1 MPRLTPFLIA
11 ILAVVAATSARADD
25 AALWRALASGGHVAL
40 MRHATAP
47 GVGDPPNFRLGD
59 CATQRNLSEAG
70 RAEARA
76 IGERFR
82 ANGVKVGRVATSEWC
97 RARDTAT
104 GMAIGP
110 VIDEPRINSF
120 FGEDRAS
127 TLQAVSAS
135 EAAVKE
141 APASGPITVFVS
153 HQVNITALTG
163 VYPASG
169 EIVVAKVAGGT
180 LQVVGTLKP

>member
-1 MPRLTPFLIA
+1 MLKRPAIALIA
-11 ILAVVAATSARADD
+11 VLIASSARADD

-40 MRHATAP
+40 MRHASAP
-47 GVGDPPNFRLGD
+47 GVGDPPGFRLGD

-82 ANGVKVGRVATSEWC
+82 ANGVTVAKVATSQWC

-104 GMAIGP
+104 EMAIGP
-110 VIDEPRINSF
+110 VVEEPRVNSF
-120 FGEDRAS
+120 FGEDRAA
-127 TLQAVSAS
+127 TQQAVSAAQ
-135 EAAVKE
+135 AAVRE

-153 HQVNITALTG
+153 HQVNVTALTG

-169 EIVVAKVAGGT
+169 EIVVAKLGGGA
-180 LQVVGTLKP
+180 LEVVGTLKP